1 MPAPG
6 ICCAAPCCG
15 DGGGMAGG
23 TAAENS
29 AAQYYDKAT
38 HQSVTE
44 YYDSQHTRQSPNDQH
59 LKHADGQL
67 QSALVLI
74 NRGSLQEANDA
85 TVANNSLSTHAVHR
99 SRRPTVVPRCPQ
111 LRVLLRH
118 PAVAAASWCRNT
130 GEVRWAA
137 VKISEMRRLKG
148 GEVQWQGGGHGSGR
162 AVAGS
167 AREWTRE
174 RSGEIQRPRPAAPS
188 GTQPEGIRA
197 IGCSGSAQ
205 KHNPR

>member
-118 PAVAAASWCRNT
+118 PAATSFWAAFCRNGLR
-130 GEVRWAA
+130 GEQPPFGP
-137 VKISEMRRLKG
+137 L
-148 GEVQWQGGGHGSGR
+148 QGRTTRS
-162 AVAGS
+162 S
-167 AREWTRE
+167 ARITAPATSPSSPSAPTTSPPPTPCCSPGPRTESST
-174 RSGEIQRPRPAAPS
+174 RPR
-188 GTQPEGIRA
+188 TRA
-197 IGCSGSAQ
+197 GRSTTLETN
-205 KHNPR
+205 HNESD